1 MKLEKLGSWRSV
13 LEEELK
19 KHECPKKTIMQITV
33 ALEEIFV
40 NIAHYAYPECKGD
53 VRISI
58 GFNEAENEVVFQFMD
73 QGIPFNPLA
82 KPDPDVTAGADER
95 EIGGLGIFMM
105 KKTMDE
111 VTYCYEKDS
120 NILTMKKKL

>member
-1 MKLEKLGSWRSV
+1 MLSFCFTE
-13 LEEELK
+13 
-19 KHECPKKTIMQITV
+19 T
-33 ALEEIFV
+33 
-40 NIAHYAYPECKGD
+40 
-53 VRISI
+53 
-58 GFNEAENEVVFQFMD
+58 NEVIFQFMD